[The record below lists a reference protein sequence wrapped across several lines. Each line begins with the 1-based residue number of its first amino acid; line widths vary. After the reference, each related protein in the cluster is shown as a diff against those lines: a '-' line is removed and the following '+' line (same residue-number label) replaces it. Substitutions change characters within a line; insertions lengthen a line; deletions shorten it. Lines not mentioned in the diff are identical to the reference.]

1 MFPCANCDNPA
12 SYAYRLSS
20 QKKTLY
26 CANHLPKFLRTEKY
40 AARLERTE
48 FFAEKQQSALNKLS
62 FSSTPPAAMPTKRKR
77 KTTKKVT
84 EVKATE
90 DEAVGTLEVE
100 DKPLAEKS
108 AK

>member
-1 MFPCANCDNPA
+1 MLLCANCGNPA
-12 SYAYRLSS
+12 SYAYRRSS
-20 QKKTLY
+20 QKKTTY

-48 FFAEKQQSALNKLS
+48 FFEEKQQSALNKLS
-62 FSSTPPAAMPTKRKR
+62 FPSTPPTPIPTKRKR
-77 KTTKKVT
+77 KTVKKVI
-84 EVKATE
+84 EVKPID

-100 DKPLAEKS
+100 NKSIAEES

>member
-1 MFPCANCDNPA
+1 MLPCVNCDNPA

-20 QKKTLY
+20 QKKTPY

-40 AARLERTE
+40 AARLEHTE
-48 FFAEKQQSALNKLS
+48 FFAEKQQSALSKLS
-62 FSSTPPAAMPTKRKR
+62 FPGTPPAATPAKRKR

-84 EVKATE
+84 AVKATE

-100 DKPLAEKS
+100 NEPIAEKS